1 LSNSYVESDNSFSFN
16 INDEIQVNSQNIK
29 TEVKVEVKSL
39 VETMTIDIPTQNSQ
53 IANTSV
59 DNNPMTLLANIDS
72 SQISIPN
79 IVHKIKSSSITQ
91 SNTEQSVIKSKAI
104 SIENKLN
111 DMEVN
116 DCMNQTIDN
125 NCNLEVNDSQQM
137 ECESHVSKNDVQN
150 NELNNNKAIVGSNP
164 EPIVTDVPIVEPVLS
179 QKSDA
184 CIQTSPEKINQQRSG
199 PINDSSVKITL
210 DLSAREETIATNS
223 CGQTPVNIGFKN
235 QENKMHLNSKS
246 HKNLKNKRGRPLKS

>member
-16 INDEIQVNSQNIK
+16 DIIK
-29 TEVKVEVKSL
+29 TEVKVDAKSL
-39 VETMTIDIPTQNSQ
+39 VETIPIDIPTQNSQ

-59 DNNPMTLLANIDS
+59 DNNPKTLLANIDS
-72 SQISIPN
+72 SKISIPN
-79 IVHKIKSSSITQ
+79 IVHKINSSSITE
-91 SNTEQSVIKSKAI
+91 SNTEQSFLKSEMI
-104 SIENKLN
+104 SIGNKLN

-116 DCMNQTIDN
+116 NCVNQTIDN

-150 NELNNNKAIVGSNP
+150 NELNNNKESVGSVFK
-164 EPIVTDVPIVEPVLS
+164 PIVTEVPIVEPVLS

-184 CIQTSPEKINQQRSG
+184 SIQTSPQKINNQERSG
-199 PINDSSVKITL
+199 PINDSSVKKTL

-223 CGQTPVNIGFKN
+223 CCETQTPINIEFKN
-235 QENKMHLNSKS
+235 EENKVHLDSKS
-246 HKNLKNKRGRPLKS
+246 YKTVKNKRGRPPKS

>member
-1 LSNSYVESDNSFSFN
+1 
-16 INDEIQVNSQNIK
+16 
-29 TEVKVEVKSL
+29 
-39 VETMTIDIPTQNSQ
+39 
-53 IANTSV
+53 
-59 DNNPMTLLANIDS
+59 MTLLANIDS

-91 SNTEQSVIKSKAI
+91 SNTEQFVIRPQMI
-104 SIENKLN
+104 SIKNKLN

-150 NELNNNKAIVGSNP
+150 NELNNNKTIVGSNP
-164 EPIVTDVPIVEPVLS
+164 EPIVTDVLIVEPVLS

-184 CIQTSPEKINQQRSG
+184 CIQTSPEKINNQERSG
-199 PINDSSVKITL
+199 PINDSSVKKTL
-210 DLSAREETIATNS
+210 DLSTSTGNICNET
-223 CGQTPVNIGFKN
+223 QTPITYSNIGFKN
-235 QENKMHLNSKS
+235 QENEMHLYSKS
-246 HKNLKNKRGRPLKS
+246 YKNGKRKRGRPLKS